1 MKSILFAILFALP
14 PAMPAA
20 ELASPER
27 EIPLYEGVAPGSESW
42 NWSERTIVS
51 ASGNPVVQN
60 VVRPVLQWYPAPKD
74 KALGTVMIVAP
85 GGGFRNL
92 MMSYEGVDIA
102 KRLNAIGVDAFVLK
116 YRLTYTDPNAK
127 PQQPAAPANEAA
139 RDLSRADGKQAVRTV
154 RQHAAEFG
162 YRTDRVG
169 MIGFSAGGGVILAAV
184 HGPAETR
191 PNFAAAIY
199 AADAGT
205 SPAPEGAPPLFI
217 AVAADDASVGYQGS
231 IDEFLIWR
239 KAELPVELHIFQT
252 GRHGFSRKGGGAD
265 HFMDRLEE
273 WMRVNGWL
281 TRAS

>member
-1 MKSILFAILFALP
+1 
-14 PAMPAA
+14 
-20 ELASPER
+20 
-27 EIPLYEGVAPGSESW
+27 
-42 NWSERTIVS
+42 
-51 ASGNPVVQN
+51 
-60 VVRPVLQWYPAPKD
+60 
-74 KALGTVMIVAP
+74 
-85 GGGFRNL
+85 
-92 MMSYEGVDIA
+92 
-102 KRLNAIGVDAFVLK
+102 
-116 YRLTYTDPNAK
+116 
-127 PQQPAAPANEAA
+127 
-139 RDLSRADGKQAVRTV
+139 
-154 RQHAAEFG
+154 
-162 YRTDRVG
+162 